1 MLPLAIVTFLFFP
14 IHALSVAFTFTISDL
29 AAGYST
35 SFPAD
40 ATHVPTF
47 YVPRHRYSKW
57 FHALLLVVLG
67 SIFGGIHCA
76 GWNFP
81 FPTDSE
87 KENWLIAALAV
98 TIIPTVALPFVV
110 IASCSPDAEEWAMVV
125 NLPTFITSMGVYA
138 VARLAL
144 LGLALTLLGHLPL
157 SAYIAVDWTK
167 FYPNTF
173 K

>member
-1 MLPLAIVTFLFFP
+1 MLPLAIATFFLFPF
-14 IHALSVAFTFTISDL
+14 HAFSVAFSFTISDL

-47 YVPRHRYSKW
+47 YVPRHWYSKW
-57 FHALLLVVLG
+57 FHALLLVALG

-81 FPTDSE
+81 FPTDTE
-87 KENWLIAALAV
+87 KNYWLIASLAV
-98 TIIPTVALPFVV
+98 TIIPTAALPFVV
-110 IASCSPDAEEWAMVV
+110 MVTCNPDAEEWAMVV
-125 NLPTFITSMGVYA
+125 DVATFVTSMGVYA
-138 VARLAL
+138 SARLAL
-144 LGLALTLLGHLPL
+144 LGLALALLGHLPP

-167 FYPNTF
+167 FYPNIL
-173 K
+173 